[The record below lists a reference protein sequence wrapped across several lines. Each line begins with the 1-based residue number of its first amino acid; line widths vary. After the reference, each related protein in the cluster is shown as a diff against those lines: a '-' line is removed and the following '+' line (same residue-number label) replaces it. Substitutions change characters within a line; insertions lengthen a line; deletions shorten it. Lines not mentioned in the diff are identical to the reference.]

1 VAVDDE
7 PRDVRALVRFD
18 LFLFTAVATVLVI
31 RSALA
36 ITGYPQ
42 VGSGGLHIAHVLWGG
57 LFMAI
62 AIVLVEIL
70 PGSKI
75 RARAAFLG
83 GIGFGLFIDE
93 VGKFVTKDVNYFF
106 KPAIAIIY
114 ATFIA
119 FYVIVREAIARRPL
133 NDRRRIALASGAVA
147 DLALGQ
153 LSRVDRQRALHLLD
167 GVGDTHLATPLRQ
180 ALVAEPPENRSV
192 EAWFTAKFDEFEIV
206 LQRRLSAGVS
216 RTLLLAACAVEA
228 ADVVLSVV
236 VAIARP
242 GNATVQGTLLDTGLP
257 GAVSALLIA
266 FAVFLLLRRRLQRAM
281 NVLEWAIAVQLLFT
295 QVVVFNR
302 EQWSGLIGFGA
313 SLLALWTLL
322 LVRRAVA
329 TTRPNGT
336 T

>member
-1 VAVDDE
+1 MVD
-7 PRDVRALVRFD
+7 
-18 LFLFTAVATVLVI
+18 VAT
-31 RSALA
+31 
-36 ITGYPQ
+36 
-42 VGSGGLHIAHVLWGG
+42 
-57 LFMAI
+57 
-62 AIVLVEIL
+62 
-70 PGSKI
+70 
-75 RARAAFLG
+75 
-83 GIGFGLFIDE
+83 
-93 VGKFVTKDVNYFF
+93 
-106 KPAIAIIY
+106 
-114 ATFIA
+114 IA
-119 FYVIVREAIARRPL
+119 FYLGVIAYSVAATLFFLDLARR
-133 NDRRRIALASGAVA
+133 DGSAVRA
-147 DLALGQ
+147 QWAPRLLALGAVLHATHVVTASL
-153 LSRVDRQRALHLLD
+153 LSRVCPIDSLHFAL
-167 GVGDTHLATPLRQ
+167 
-180 ALVAEPPENRSV
+180 S
-192 EAWFTAKFDEFEIV
+192 FTALIAVAAYLLLRE
-206 LQRRLSAGVS
+206 RLRLYALGAFVAPIALTFLIGAQFVGQSNDAVAGVS